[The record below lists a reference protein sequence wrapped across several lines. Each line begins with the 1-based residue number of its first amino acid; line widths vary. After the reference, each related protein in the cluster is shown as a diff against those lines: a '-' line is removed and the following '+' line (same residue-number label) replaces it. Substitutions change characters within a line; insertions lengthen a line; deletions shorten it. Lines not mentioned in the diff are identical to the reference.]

1 MQTAGMQRN
10 WLKSLV
16 WLKHNKLSPTSW
28 LGLTLLVVVGD
39 YLTGPFIEF
48 PILFI
53 FPVGLAAW
61 YNGRWWGVGLAALA
75 PLAHLYF
82 LTIWTVP
89 WTMVEGSINIAI
101 QMIVLGV
108 LAGLVDQVA
117 RQKREIRVLQG
128 LLSICSVCKKI
139 RTQDN
144 SWEILEKYIT
154 AHSEAEF
161 SHGLCPGCLREH
173 YGDFYKD

>member
-1 MQTAGMQRN
+1 MQTVVVMRRN
-10 WLKSLV
+10 LLKY
-16 WLKHNKLSPTSW
+16 NKLSPTSW

-53 FPVGLAAW
+53 FPVALAAW
-61 YNGRWWGVGLAALA
+61 YNGRRWGIALAVLA

-101 QMIVLGV
+101 QMIVLGG
-108 LAGLVDQVA
+108 LAWLVDQVA
-117 RQKREIRVLQG
+117 RQRREIRVLQG

-139 RTQDN
+139 RTQDHT
-144 SWEILEKYIT
+144 WEVLEQYIT

-161 SHGLCPGCLREH
+161 SHGLCPGCLREY